1 MKSKLGYKYIY
12 KSIIKLQI
20 IIFLYPNLAKN
31 KLTLDIKGNKEK
43 VEIFIYDLQGR
54 VIKKLLLNQGQE
66 EISFDVYNVR
76 IINSNNNIT
85 KKLIIQ

>member
-43 VEIFIYDLQGR
+43 VEIFIYDLKGR
-54 VIKKLLLNQGQE
+54 VINMRGKTNGNNGKGYIFADFLLIDKEL
-66 EISFDVYNVR
+66 
-76 IINSNNNIT
+76 
-85 KKLIIQ
+85 